1 MSNQETIKDLIFMLP
16 YMLMFFTYLLF
27 TMIITGVMIIIGYFI
42 SLKNFF
48 DINEKIEEKA

>member
-16 YMLMFFTYLLF
+16 YMVMFFTYLLI
-27 TMIITGVMIIIGYFI
+27 MLVGTGILVTIGYFI